1 MISGITFNDHL
12 LTRLEYG
19 RDMSNRPSLFKG
31 TTPADH
37 HDTITGALIY
47 TFDLKELHP

>member
-1 MISGITFNDHL
+1 LI
-12 LTRLEYG
+12 TRLEYR

-31 TTPADH
+31 AMPVDQQ
-37 HDTITGALIY
+37 DTVEVGLIY